1 MNKNN
6 ATSQIVKHQRRDDI
20 LHSIVSKDTSKPKS
34 RSKPQSQESES
45 EALPFMSPKDH
56 HHIRESQ
63 RSYDDILAW
72 VYERKD
78 NPGMKVR
85 LYHNLK
91 A

>member
-1 MNKNN
+1 
-6 ATSQIVKHQRRDDI
+6 
-20 LHSIVSKDTSKPKS
+20 
-34 RSKPQSQESES
+34 
-45 EALPFMSPKDH
+45 MSPKDH
-56 HHIRESQ
+56 HHIGESQ

-78 NPGMKVR
+78 NPGVKVR